1 MTIKTIYGFAVFILV
16 SCKSTK
22 SQWLTEEEYYLEA
35 YKKSVLYGCLNES
48 TRGNFQ
54 KMLIENDDLCLYTEV
69 QIIYHDTYEKAKSH
83 GSNYARTLEKVS
95 LPDIENKIPGFSQC
109 VSYAFGREV
118 DSIARAS
125 YKIYKKG

>member
-1 MTIKTIYGFAVFILV
+1 MGTKLTYLLLIVIFY

-22 SQWLTEEEYYLEA
+22 PQWPTQERDYIDA
-35 YKKSVLYGCLNES
+35 YKKAVLYGCLNES
-48 TRGNFQ
+48 TGGNFQ

-83 GSNYARTLEKVS
+83 GSNYARTIEKVS